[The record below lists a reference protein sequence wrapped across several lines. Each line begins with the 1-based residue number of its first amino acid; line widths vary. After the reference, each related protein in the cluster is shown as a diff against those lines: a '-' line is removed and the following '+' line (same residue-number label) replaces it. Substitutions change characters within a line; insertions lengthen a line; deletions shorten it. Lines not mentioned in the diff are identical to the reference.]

1 MFMTVLLLVL
11 VVLVVVVVV
20 VLATSKLMMVMLSG
34 FKVSE
39 IESVIKAK
47 IVNGL
52 DVIRVKATTR
62 DCVN

>member
-1 MFMTVLLLVL
+1 MFMPVLLLVL

-20 VLATSKLMMVMLSG
+20 VLATSKLMMVMLS
-34 FKVSE
+34 
-39 IESVIKAK
+39 AK